1 MWLSAFRRS
10 VTPRI
15 IRVLFPLF
23 CTILFYGKRKM
34 PKIKECNITSKR
46 TVKVSDQYL
55 SFEVSLTSDV
65 SDIDDDVV
73 DEHINSLYDKANS
86 IIDMQAED
94 GVKSIVG
101 E

>member
-1 MWLSAFRRS
+1 
-10 VTPRI
+10 
-15 IRVLFPLF
+15 
-23 CTILFYGKRKM
+23 M
-34 PKIKECNITSKR
+34 PKIKECNITSTR

-65 SDIDDDVV
+65 SDINDDVV

-94 GVKSIVG
+94 GVKSIIG

>member
-1 MWLSAFRRS
+1 
-10 VTPRI
+10 
-15 IRVLFPLF
+15 
-23 CTILFYGKRKM
+23 M
-34 PKIKECNITSKR
+34 PKIKECSITSKR

-65 SDIDDDVV
+65 SDIDDDDVV
-73 DEHINSLYDKANS
+73 DEHINSLYAKANS

-94 GVKSIVG
+94 GVKSIIG

>member
-1 MWLSAFRRS
+1 
-10 VTPRI
+10 
-15 IRVLFPLF
+15 
-23 CTILFYGKRKM
+23 M
-34 PKIKECNITSKR
+34 PTIKERSITSKR

-55 SFEVSLTSDV
+55 CFEVSLTSDV

>member
-1 MWLSAFRRS
+1 
-10 VTPRI
+10 
-15 IRVLFPLF
+15 
-23 CTILFYGKRKM
+23 M
-34 PKIKECNITSKR
+34 PKIKECSITSKR

-55 SFEVSLTSDV
+55 SFEVSLTSYV

-73 DEHINSLYDKANS
+73 DEHINSLSDKANS

>member
-1 MWLSAFRRS
+1 
-10 VTPRI
+10 
-15 IRVLFPLF
+15 
-23 CTILFYGKRKM
+23 M
-34 PKIKECNITSKR
+34 PKIKECSITSER

>member
-1 MWLSAFRRS
+1 
-10 VTPRI
+10 
-15 IRVLFPLF
+15 
-23 CTILFYGKRKM
+23 M
-34 PKIKECNITSKR
+34 PKIKECSITSKR

-86 IIDMQAED
+86 IIDMQSED

-101 E
+101 K

>member
-1 MWLSAFRRS
+1 
-10 VTPRI
+10 
-15 IRVLFPLF
+15 
-23 CTILFYGKRKM
+23 M

-65 SDIDDDVV
+65 SDIDDVVV
-73 DEHINSLYDKANS
+73 DEHINILYYKANS
-86 IIDMQAED
+86 IIDMQSED